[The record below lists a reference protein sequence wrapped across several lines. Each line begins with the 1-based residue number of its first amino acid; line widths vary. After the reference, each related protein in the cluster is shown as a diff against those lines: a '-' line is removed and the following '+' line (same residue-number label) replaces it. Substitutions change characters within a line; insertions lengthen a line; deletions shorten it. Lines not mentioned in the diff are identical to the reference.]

1 MYDPGDQKYT
11 RAGGLQIGVGA
22 MYVRAFLTP
31 AEKTSV
37 EDIVKD
43 LMAEFKKMLTGL
55 EAWMDP
61 KTRAEAEKKVDKMG
75 STVGYPKEFLDD
87 DRIIQ
92 FYSDLKMKKKDSF
105 LLKGVTLSKFLK
117 KKKAEELRL

>member
-1 MYDPGDQKYT
+1 MIPWNYCRRLQRSKEDSSNLLTSAQKT
-11 RAGGLQIGVGA
+11 A
-22 MYVRAFLTP
+22 
-31 AEKTSV
+31 V

-43 LMAEFKKMLTGL
+43 LKSEFKTMLKGL

-75 STVGYPKEFLDD
+75 SSVAYPKEFLDD